1 MWAAAVW
8 AAVVWAAAVWA
19 AVVWA
24 VVVWA
29 EVVWAVVV
37 WVVAARGLLIV
48 LLRSGSA
55 ACQQLGV
62 SLHEVR
68 LYKGRFINTEH
79 RAKKQVSSKLAHP
92 PAILGTLPPLSGS
105 WAPREQDCFA
115 YW

>member
-1 MWAAAVW
+1 MVWAAAVW

-68 LYKGRFINTEH
+68 LYKGR
-79 RAKKQVSSKLAHP
+79 
-92 PAILGTLPPLSGS
+92 
-105 WAPREQDCFA
+105 
-115 YW
+115 